1 MIFNF
6 HIHPKVW
13 RFLGFVSCVVGFICY
28 AFSPSF
34 HNLFGHWTLFKIL
47 FYSILSSIFSLL
59 TLFVNKCP
67 PLSRVSML
75 QAHLGFLTLMLTS
88 LYSFYEDRSK
98 QHDEEDEKGRRN
110 MLSLVSFAA
119 FAFMSVS
126 LSKQIQPEFD
136 VGMSSFFLGCLI
148 VAVMKINIKIAIG
161 LSALFYVLVT
171 VRSCWDS
178 QQIIGD
184 TQRAII
190 MAPLNEMQITLA
202 GENVDEEC
210 HIEMPSLDNEGHMEL
225 DATEEVQEETKCGH
239 IDELGIWFQAF
250 LGSRQDDEHQMLIMD
265 ATLFLA

>member
-28 AFSPSF
+28 ALSPSF
-34 HNLFGHWTLFKIL
+34 HNLFGHRTLFKIL

-67 PLSRVSML
+67 PLSRVFL
-75 QAHLGFLTLMLTS
+75 LKAHVGFLTLILTS

-98 QHDEEDEKGRRN
+98 HDEEDEKGRRN

-136 VGMSSFFLGCLI
+136 VGMSNFFLGCLI
-148 VAVMKINIKIAIG
+148 VAVMKMNIKIAVG

-178 QQIIGD
+178 RQIIGD
-184 TQRAII
+184 TERATI
-190 MAPLNEMQITLA
+190 MAPLNEMQIPLA
-202 GENVDEEC
+202 GEDGDEEGD
-210 HIEMPSLDNEGHMEL
+210 IEMPSLDNEGHMEL
-225 DATEEVQEETKCGH
+225 DETEEIQEETKYGL
-239 IDELGIWFQAF
+239 IDELGIWYQAF
-250 LGSRQDDEHQMLIMD
+250 RGSRQDDERQMLIMD
-265 ATLFLA
+265 TTLFLT